1 MKYYR
6 MAIRNIKTGK
16 RDTYISHRQGSAPA
30 GWVCV
35 GVCGY
40 FEKPTRAKEEQEEQD
55 SENV

>member
-16 RDTYISHRQGSAPA
+16 RDTYISPRQGSAPA

-40 FEKPTRAKEEQEEQD
+40 FEKPKRAKEQEEQD

>member
-16 RDTYISHRQGSAPA
+16 RDTYISPRQGSAPA

-40 FEKPTRAKEEQEEQD
+40 FEKPTRAKEQEEQD